1 MRSKRR
7 WTAFAVTV
15 GLLAGSLGGGIA
27 VGASGDDAMKQGDAM
42 EQSSSSG
49 DAMQGSS
56 SGDAMQQQDPAAS
69 GAAMSAAQMTG

>member
-7 WTAFAVTV
+7 WAAVAVTG

-27 VGASGDDAMKQGDAM
+27 LGAG
-42 EQSSSSG
+42 SSG
-49 DAMQGSS
+49 DAMKRDDTMQHS
-56 SGDAMQQQDPAAS
+56 SGDAMMQQDAAAS